1 MPRSGFCQRAEA
13 AAVTE
18 DSMFAFPVLIG
29 DIGGTNSRFA
39 VVPQPGRA
47 HVPLPRLLTAS
58 TPEPVEAI
66 RDALSHYSGPPPR
79 SAMIAVANR
88 VDSPVVRLTNADW
101 TIDAGA
107 IGRAL
112 GLGRVVLVNDYTP
125 VAASAITFAPKDEG
139 PARIGPD
146 VPAGPGPRLVL
157 GPGTGLGAGAL
168 APVAD
173 RLAIL
178 ASEAG
183 HMELGPTEED
193 EFRLWPHLE
202 RVGGRI
208 TAEVV
213 LSGPGLCRLCHAL
226 AALRDETNPLA
237 TPPEVLRAWREQ
249 HSSLAGAALALFAR
263 LLGRFAGD
271 LALALEATGGV
282 YIAGGIPPRITDLLN
297 SGGFRAAFEKK
308 APHQAWAAHVPT
320 FVITDP
326 DPALRGLA
334 VLVSEP
340 ERFTFQFREWAAN
353 RSA

>member
-1 MPRSGFCQRAEA
+1 M
-13 AAVTE
+13 
-18 DSMFAFPVLIG
+18 
-29 DIGGTNSRFA
+29 
-39 VVPQPGRA
+39 
-47 HVPLPRLLTAS
+47 LTAS
-58 TPEPVEAI
+58 TPDPVEAI
-66 RDALSHYSGPPPR
+66 RGTLSHYGGPPPR

-88 VDSPVVRLTNADW
+88 VDGPVVRLTNADW

-107 IGRAL
+107 IGHAL
-112 GLGRVVLVNDYTP
+112 GLSRVALVNDYTP
-125 VAASAITFAPKDEG
+125 VAASAGTFAPDDEG
-139 PARIGPD
+139 LARIGPD
-146 VPAGPGPRLVL
+146 VRPGPGPRLVV

-183 HMELGPTEED
+183 HMDLGPAEDD

-226 AALRDETNPLA
+226 AVLREETNPLV
-237 TPPEVLRAWREQ
+237 TPPDVLRAWREQ
-249 HSSLAGAALALFAR
+249 RSSLAGAALEVFAR

-282 YIAGGIPPRITDLLN
+282 YIAGGIPPRIADLLDG
-297 SGGFRAAFEKK
+297 GGFRAAFEKK
-308 APHQAWAAHVPT
+308 WPHDAWAARVPT

-326 DPALRGLA
+326 DPALRGLS

-340 ERFTFQFREWAAN
+340 ERFVFQFREWVARA
-353 RSA
+353 SA

>member
-1 MPRSGFCQRAEA
+1 
-13 AAVTE
+13 VTE
-18 DSMFAFPVLIG
+18 DSTFAFPVLIG

-39 VVPQPGRA
+39 VVPQRGA
-47 HVPLPRLLTAS
+47 AYISLPRMLTAC
-58 TPEPVEAI
+58 TPDPVDAI
-66 RDALSHYSGPPPR
+66 RDTLSHYSGPPPR

-88 VDSPVVRLTNADW
+88 VDGPVVRLTNADW

-107 IGRAL
+107 IGAAL
-112 GLGRVVLVNDYTP
+112 GLSRVALVNDYTP
-125 VAASAITFAPKDEG
+125 VAASAVTFG
-139 PARIGPD
+139 PTEDGLVRIGPD
-146 VPAGPGPRLVL
+146 VPSGPGPRVVV
-157 GPGTGLGAGAL
+157 GPGTGLGAGMV

-183 HMELGPTEED
+183 HMELGPAEDD

-202 RVGGRI
+202 RVGGRV

-226 AALRDETNPLA
+226 ADLRDETNPLV
-237 TPPEVLRAWREQ
+237 TPPDVLRAWREER
-249 HSSLAGAALALFAR
+249 SNLAGAALELFAR

-282 YIAGGIPPRITDLLN
+282 FIAGGIPPRITDVLN
-297 SGGFRAAFEKK
+297 GGGFRAAFEKK
-308 APHQAWAAHVPT
+308 APHQAWAARVPT

-326 DPALRGLA
+326 DPALRGLT
-334 VLVSEP
+334 VLVTEP
-340 ERFTFQFREWAAN
+340 ARFVFRFREWTA
-353 RSA
+353 RPSG